1 MRTTSNTGR
10 RERGFSLYEMLL
22 VVAIGFIIAGLCIV
36 TYIRIQRNLRS
47 QGDARD
53 ITGDVSLAKMRAAA
67 YFTRARVYADLTGQ
81 TFRIEVWNK
90 TSSSVCAAPCWAP
103 EGATVALSKNVTY
116 GFGSLSS
123 PPPNTQATLGQ
134 APLCLDDSGG
144 TIANSACVVFN
155 SRGIPVDSNGAPV
168 ATGAFY
174 VTDGGSVYGV
184 TVTATGL
191 IQMWRTD
198 SNAASWKK
206 R

>member
-1 MRTTSNTGR
+1 MRENSKIKRGQ
-10 RERGFSLYEMLL
+10 RGFSLYEMLL
-22 VVAIGFIIAGLCIV
+22 VVAIGFIIAGLSIM
-36 TYIRIQRNLRS
+36 TYLRMQRNLRS

-67 YFTRARVYADLTGQ
+67 YFSKARVYADLTGL

-90 TSSSVCAAPCWAP
+90 TTNAWTT

-116 GFGSLSS
+116 GVGTVSS
-123 PPPNTQATLGQ
+123 PPPNTQATLAQ
-134 APLCLDDSGG
+134 APLCRDNSGG
-144 TIANSACVVFN
+144 TIANTACIVFN

-184 TVTATGL
+184 TVIATGL
-191 IQMWRTD
+191 IQTWRTD